1 MMSGIPIAVK
11 TTLRGPAMFSFLSM
25 LAEVVLPRVKDF
37 DGVHYVQS
45 EKSGSVD
52 FGFSGSA
59 MSLFPQIEGPLS
71 PPRNVTECVANY
83 DAFSQLPGFD
93 IFIATSATTTADARL
108 LLSAYGIPFKK
119 GPRHVPKKPVGGSAA
134 LKKYRLKHKK

>member
-1 MMSGIPIAVK
+1 MMLGIPIAVK
-11 TTLRGPAMFSFLSM
+11 TTLKGPAMFSFLSM

-45 EKSGSVD
+45 EKSGSID
-52 FGFSGSA
+52 FGFPGSA
-59 MSLFPQIEGPLS
+59 MSTFPQIEGPLS
-71 PPRNVTECVANY
+71 PWNITECIANY
-83 DAFSQLPGFD
+83 DAFSLLPGFD

-119 GPRHVPKKPVGGSAA
+119 GPRHIPKKPVGGSAA
-134 LKKYRLKHKK
+134 LKKYLLKHKK

>member
-1 MMSGIPIAVK
+1 MMLGIPIAVK
-11 TTLRGPAMFSFLSM
+11 TTLKGPAMFSFLSM

-45 EKSGSVD
+45 EKSGSID

-59 MSLFPQIEGPLS
+59 MSSFPQIEGPSS
-71 PPRNVTECVANY
+71 PWNVTECIANY
-83 DAFSQLPGFD
+83 DAFSSLPGFD
-93 IFIATSATTTADARL
+93 VFIATSATTTADARL

-119 GPRHVPKKPVGGSAA
+119 GPRHIPKKPVGGSAA
-134 LKKYRLKHKK
+134 LKKYLLKHKK